1 MRIARISLA
10 VLFVLL
16 FSRVQP
22 AAAFPEYFKAWQT
35 EYLDNPEHKAD
46 PTFVE
51 HVKKDVKCLVCHQ
64 GMKSKEN
71 RNAYGAELAKILTK
85 KDKKNTDKIMA
96 AFKTVGAMKAEGSKE
111 TFDERIAAGKLPGG
125 DLEALKI
132 EPAKSAAKAEDA
144 AK

>member
-1 MRIARISLA
+1 MRFVCLSLA
-10 VLFVLL
+10 ALSVLL
-16 FSRVQP
+16 ISHVQR

-35 EYLDNPEHKAD
+35 EYLDSADHPAD
-46 PTFVE
+46 PAFAE

-96 AFKTVGAMKAEGSKE
+96 ALKTVGDMKPAGGKE
-111 TFDERIAAGKLPGG
+111 TFGDLIKAGKLPGG
-125 DLEALKI
+125 ELDTLKK
-132 EPAKSAAKAEDA
+132 EPAKSAADGDEPK
-144 AK
+144 

>member
-1 MRIARISLA
+1 MRIVRISVA
-10 VLFVLL
+10 VLFVFL

-46 PTFVE
+46 PKFVDS
-51 HVKKDVKCLVCHQ
+51 VRKDAKCLLCHQ
-64 GMKSKEN
+64 GAKSKEN

-96 AFKTVGAMKAEGSKE
+96 AFKTVGAMKAEGGKE

-125 DLEALKI
+125 DLEALKK
-132 EPAKSAAKAEDA
+132 EPAKGAGEGDEPK
-144 AK
+144 

>member
-1 MRIARISLA
+1 MRIVRLSLA

-16 FSRVQP
+16 ILRVQP
-22 AAAFPEYFKAWQT
+22 AIAFPEYFKAWQT

-46 PTFVE
+46 PKFVDSVRKE
-51 HVKKDVKCLVCHQ
+51 AKCLLCHQ
-64 GMKSKEN
+64 GSKSKEN

-125 DLEALKI
+125 DLDALKV
-132 EPAKSAAKAEDA
+132 EPAKSAADKEGE
-144 AK
+144 K